1 MDVNQIITRI
11 GIIRTKANLSARAL
25 SLMIG
30 KNSTY
35 ITKMEAGEFTPN
47 LSTLFEIISA
57 CNCTAEEFFATNFA
71 TFRQDQ
77 QLCTLICNMPDKRK
91 QTLLNFLQTIWL
103 TYQSK
108 KTKFSIDKICTFCTF
123 VKNKQIPWHWQQK
136 NAIWA
141 NLLFWRL
148 FYMYTYFFIKAR
160 WKYLFPLRDD
170 TCRWKSG

>member
-1 MDVNQIITRI
+1 MFLLQFYPVKSIYRGKKMCHNIYTNKRKGQAKMDVNQIITRI

-91 QTLLNFLQTIWL
+91 QTLLNFLQTI
-103 TYQSK
+103 
-108 KTKFSIDKICTFCTF
+108 
-123 VKNKQIPWHWQQK
+123 
-136 NAIWA
+136 
-141 NLLFWRL
+141 
-148 FYMYTYFFIKAR
+148 
-160 WKYLFPLRDD
+160 
-170 TCRWKSG
+170 